1 MFYLLKRVDEKQFTL
16 GDRVMVLADFS
27 GIPAGAKGK
36 ISEIYHEGVMVE
48 WDWSEDELARITRHN
63 YTPRPRSD
71 GFGRDELE
79 YLAVE
84 TEKHPVRYPQ
94 LNTI

>member
-1 MFYLLKRVDEKQFTL
+1 MFYLLKRVDEKQFTV

-27 GIPAGAKGK
+27 GIKAGMKGK
-36 ISEIYHEGVMVE
+36 ITEVYNEGVMVE
-48 WDWSEDELARITRHN
+48 WDDKPL
-63 YTPRPRSD
+63 SD

-84 TEKHPVRYPQ
+84 TQKHPTKAR
-94 LNTI
+94 